1 MKPLSTEQ
9 VNHILLLLDLGH
21 SGHSIHHQTGI
32 SVSKVSQLRKE
43 HRPHLQKST
52 GGCPKILSDMDLRHS
67 TRLLTSG
74 QVDNAPQL
82 ARRLQEIKGRPI
94 SAQTVRRGLKS
105 VGMKAVVKVKKPL
118 LKAHHKRARKEFAE
132 RYLHWTVED
141 WKRVIWS
148 DETKINR
155 IGSDGRSWGWK
166 RRGERLSD
174 RLVTPTLKFGGGSL
188 MLWGCMSWEGVG
200 HACKIEGRMDA
211 NCYVDI
217 LEDELQKSIDYFEKD
232 PEEVIFQQDNDP
244 KHTSK
249 KAKEWFQNHG
259 MEVLEWPAQSPDLNP
274 IEHLWKHLK
283 QRLCAYENPPQ
294 GINELWER
302 VQREWELIDAGVC
315 QNLIEAIPR
324 RVLEVYQANGGYIEH

>member
-174 RLVTPTLKFGGGSL
+174 RLVTPTLKFGGGFL

-217 LEDELQKSIDYFEKD
+217 LEDELQKFMRKI
-232 PEEVIFQQDNDP
+232 P
-244 KHTSK
+244 KRSSFSRIMTQNIPARRPKNGSK
-249 KAKEWFQNHG
+249 TVKWRSWSGQHN
-259 MEVLEWPAQSPDLNP
+259 LQTLIPLNTYGNISSRGFVP
-274 IEHLWKHLK
+274 MKIHH
-283 QRLCAYENPPQ
+283 R
-294 GINELWER
+294 G
-302 VQREWELIDAGVC
+302 
-315 QNLIEAIPR
+315 
-324 RVLEVYQANGGYIEH
+324 